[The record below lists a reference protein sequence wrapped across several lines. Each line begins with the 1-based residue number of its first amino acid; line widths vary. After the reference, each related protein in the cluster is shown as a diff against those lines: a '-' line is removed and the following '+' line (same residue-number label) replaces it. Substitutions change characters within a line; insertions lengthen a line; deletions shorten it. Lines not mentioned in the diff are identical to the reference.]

1 MTKLSRT
8 KKEGLSNLQKF
19 ILSLAN
25 KQGGIV
31 LARDVLI
38 HHYGFTPSCNPSAVR
53 AGGIVFDKA
62 TIGHRRYRS
71 ASTAV
76 CKPFNRLVDRE
87 LAVRILS
94 GIRVDAGGFNG

>member
-31 LARDVLI
+31 FARDVLI
-38 HHYGFTPSCNPSAVR
+38 HFYGFVPSRNPAAVKV
-53 AGGIVFDKA
+53 GGMVFDKSA
-62 TIGHRRYRS
+62 IGFRCYRS
-71 ASTAV
+71 ATTST
-76 CKPFNRLVDRE
+76 CKAFNRLCKRG
-87 LAVRILS
+87 LAVRIFS
-94 GIRVDAGGFNG
+94 GIRVVDSGING